1 MSVIVMPTRQDVPHY
16 TFEIDLDGRTF
27 GFEFLWNGR
36 SGAWYF
42 TVSDAVGTVLLA
54 GRKVVLGFPLLNR
67 FRDPRLPAGDLGAID
82 TSGQDLEAGLNDL
95 GKRVKILYTPAADM
109 PAAFVG

>member
-1 MSVIVMPTRQDVPHY
+1 MTTIVVPTRQDVPHY
-16 TFEIDLDGRTF
+16 TFEIDLDGKTF

-42 TVSDAVGTVLLA
+42 TITDAVGTVLLA

-67 FRDPRLPAGDLGAID
+67 FRDPRLPAGDLAAID
-82 TSGQDLEAGLNDL
+82 TSGQYLEAGLNDL
-95 GKRVKILYTPAADM
+95 GKRVKLLYTSADDI
-109 PAAFVG
+109 PAAFKG